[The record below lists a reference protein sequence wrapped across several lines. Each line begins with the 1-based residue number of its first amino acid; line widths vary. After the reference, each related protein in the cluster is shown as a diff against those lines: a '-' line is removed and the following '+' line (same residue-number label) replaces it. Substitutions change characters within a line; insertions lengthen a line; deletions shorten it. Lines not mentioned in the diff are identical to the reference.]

1 MKRNRKMNKGM
12 KMNRRMI
19 LKGLREWIKE
29 RSYYS
34 RNTVVSVLKP
44 LGNNISQDQY
54 STMPSSRIV

>member
-1 MKRNRKMNKGM
+1 MNKGM

-44 LGNNISQDQY
+44 LGNNISQDQF
-54 STMPSSRIV
+54 